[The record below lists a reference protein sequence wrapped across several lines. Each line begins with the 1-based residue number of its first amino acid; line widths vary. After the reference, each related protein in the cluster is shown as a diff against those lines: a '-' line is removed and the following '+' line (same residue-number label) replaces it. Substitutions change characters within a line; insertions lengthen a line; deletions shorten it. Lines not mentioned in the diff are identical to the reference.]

1 MSEVVHVARVP
12 VHAVDMAAALSV
24 VDGFVR
30 SGKPHY
36 YVAIN
41 AAKVVEY
48 HDDPAMRAAVD
59 DAHLRT
65 ADGQAVVWAA
75 KLFGAQLPERVA
87 GADLMVELLRHSAE
101 RGYRVY
107 LLGATQEIV
116 EQCVAKA
123 KSLFPSLTIAG
134 YRNGYFK
141 KDEEPSIV
149 AAIREAKPDIVFL
162 GFGTPAKE
170 YFMHRWHSELGVPF
184 TMGVGGTFDVFAGLV
199 KRAPRWMQTAGL
211 EWSYRLAQEPRRM
224 WKRYLVGNTR
234 FMALVTRELIARG
247 RKRV

>member
-1 MSEVVHVARVP
+1 
-12 VHAVDMAAALSV
+12 MAAALCA
-24 VDGFVR
+24 VDRFVA

-48 HDDPAMRAAVD
+48 HYDPEMRAAVD
-59 DAHLRT
+59 GAHLRT

-75 KLFGAQLPERVA
+75 KLLGTQLPERVA
-87 GADLMVELLRHSAE
+87 GADLMLELLRHSAL

-107 LLGATQEIV
+107 FLGATQAVV
-116 EQCVAKA
+116 ERCVERANE
-123 KSLFPSLTIAG
+123 LFPSLTIAG
-134 YRNGYFK
+134 FRNGHFRAA
-141 KDEEPSIV
+141 DEQDVV
-149 AAIREAKPDIVFL
+149 AAIRDAKPDIVFL

-170 YFMHRWHSELGVPF
+170 YFMHRWHGELGVPF
-184 TMGVGGTFDVFAGLV
+184 VMGVGGTFDVFAGLV
-199 KRAPRWMQTAGL
+199 KRAPRWMQEAGL